1 MSLERATLP
10 ENPTSYATHLKEGY
24 IMGVVPAEITNIN
37 DPLKL
42 GRIRCRCD
50 LIDPNT
56 ELPNGEDGWIPTGEE
71 FTVVEGA
78 GGSHAMLAVGAQ
90 VILAPILGKMDNWL
104 YIKCLNSKIDR
115 PSPEHDRASGK
126 WGAATQGEVITV
138 NDDSNQSAIKAY
150 PHGVT
155 SLVTAKG
162 DTITQ
167 TAGGARTTLTVE
179 GKAITETPTA
189 SVEISPEGAIA
200 SRNVAGV
207 ESVLDSSGEVRIK
220 NGANASLLLQTKDV
234 KLVGPASELGS
245 QLQKVQKT
253 LLPYLQKGTKLL
265 ETLGKVI
272 DDIPFVENLEGSIGE
287 ALDLVE
293 KLETQV
299 GGKIGEGLKAIA
311 ELEKLP
317 LQDFADAIAPQV
329 STVLNAGLDEII
341 PAIEGLLKENPS
353 IAAVLHKVKELIPG
367 AGEALEAALPI
378 LKSVE
383 HDPTQLMRAITDVV
397 VEGGL
402 EKVDNLMSMG
412 LHTVLKPLG
421 DILSRIPELP
431 ELGEELDLD
440 LFIKTQKADFTKLI
454 PENIK
459 SKLTPDLIDN
469 LFDDFAANGDISGVM
484 NKLYASVSKQ
494 SIVDAAATL
503 GGISPILQGVGPAK
517 EILTRLKFDEP
528 VNELLGK
535 IPGLEKLD
543 PKKETGEVLKRLI
556 EPLIEKM
563 QPIMSK
569 GFSSVKE
576 ITDSIPASLP
586 GAVLE
591 LTQKAGV
598 LKANAS
604 GAGAI
609 LEVGQSVGKLIAPDK
624 LSSVFA
630 GMGGGAGIAS
640 PFGSFAM
647 SAAGG
652 SFLTKGL
659 MVMKV
664 AQSFGKSAGLSLS
677 PKGGIG
683 LASFSDRDTDD
694 GVQHAKDAEISV
706 DQGRIRLR
714 SHNSNGGFDGI
725 EINEDGVFIEGIRVS
740 QLIGTLNSRLAGLE
754 SLLA

>member
-1 MSLERATLP
+1 MSLERVTLP

-104 YIKCLNSKIDR
+104 YIKCLNSKVDR
-115 PSPEHDRASGK
+115 PSPEHDRAAGK
-126 WGAATQGEVITV
+126 WGDATQGEVITV

-155 SLVTAKG
+155 NLITAKG

-179 GKAITETPTA
+179 GKSITETPTA

-200 SRNVAGV
+200 SRNAAGV

-220 NGANASLLLQTKDV
+220 NGADASLLLQTKDV
-234 KLVGPASELGS
+234 KLVGPGSELGAG
-245 QLQKVQKT
+245 LRKIQKT
-253 LLPYLQKGTKLL
+253 LLPYLQKGNKLL

-272 DDIPFVENLEGSIGE
+272 DDIPFVDNLEGTIGE
-287 ALDLVE
+287 ALDLIE
-293 KLETQV
+293 NLETQV
-299 GGKIGEGLKAIA
+299 EGKISEGLKAM
-311 ELEKLP
+311 EDLQKLP
-317 LQDFADAIAPQV
+317 LQEFADAIAPQV
-329 STVLNAGLDEII
+329 STVLSSGLDQII
-341 PAIEGLLKENPS
+341 PAIETLLKENPS
-353 IAAVLHKVKELIPG
+353 IAGVLPKIKELIPQ
-367 AGEALEAALPI
+367 AGEALETALPI
-378 LKSVE
+378 LESVE
-383 HDPTQLMRAITDVV
+383 HDQTQLMRAIADTL

-402 EKVDNLMSMG
+402 DKVDNLMAMG
-412 LHTVLKPLG
+412 LHTALKPLG
-421 DILSRIPELP
+421 DVISKLP
-431 ELGEELDLD
+431 DLTEELDLE
-440 LFIKTQKADFTKLI
+440 LFLKTQKAEFVKLI
-454 PENIK
+454 PENLK
-459 SKLTPDLIDN
+459 SKLPVDLIDD
-469 LFDDFAANGDISGVM
+469 LFTNFAGEQDISKVM
-484 NKLYASVSKQ
+484 EKLYASVSKQ
-494 SIVDAAATL
+494 SIVDTAAML
-503 GGISPILQGVGPAK
+503 GGISPIIQGIAPAK
-517 EILTRLKFDEP
+517 EILTKLKFDEP
-528 VNELLGK
+528 VEDLLKK

-543 PKKETGEVLKRLI
+543 AKKETGEVLKRLT

-563 QPIMSK
+563 QPILSK
-569 GFSSVKE
+569 GFSSIKE
-576 ITDSIPASLP
+576 ITDSIPVSLP

-591 LTQKAGV
+591 LTQKAGT

-609 LEVGQSVGKLIAPDK
+609 LEVGQTVGKLIAPDK

-630 GMGGGAGIAS
+630 GIGGGAGIAS

-659 MVMKV
+659 MAMRV
-664 AQSFGKSAGLSLS
+664 AQSLGKSAGLSLS

-683 LASFSDRDTDD
+683 LASFSDRDTED
-694 GVQHAKDAEISV
+694 GILHTKDAEISV
-706 DQGRIRLR
+706 NQGRISLR
-714 SHNSNGGFDGI
+714 SHNSSFDGI
-725 EINEDGVFIEGIRVS
+725 DITPDGVFIEGIRVS
-740 QLIGTLNSRLAGLE
+740 GLFGILDSRLARLEGL
-754 SLLA
+754 LG